1 MTVNNETPD
10 ERNDREWTEMLQEL
24 RVIQTGTQ
32 ILGGFLLAV
41 AFQPRFQEL
50 DGFQLAIYLA
60 LVVMAVTATILALT
74 PMSLHRALFRQHA
87 KDRIVRTTNWIIVG
101 VLTVV
106 GATLAGTAL
115 LIVDLVVGRAPGLI
129 VGSAVAAIIASA
141 WLVFPVA
148 QRARRSRPNRR

>member
-1 MTVNNETPD
+1 MIDETPD

-41 AFQPRFQEL
+41 AFQERFQEL
-50 DGFQLAIYLA
+50 DGFQLGIYLA
-60 LVVMAVTATILALT
+60 LVVMAVAATILALT

-87 KDRIVRTTNWIIVG
+87 KEQIVRTTNWLIIG
-101 VLTVV
+101 VLVIV

-115 LIVDLVVGRAPGLI
+115 LIVDLVAGRDLGLTAG
-129 VGSAVAAIIASA
+129 VAVAAVILVA
-141 WLVFPVA
+141 WLVFPVY
-148 QRARRSRPNRR
+148 QRSRR

>member
-1 MTVNNETPD
+1 MTDETAD

-50 DGFQLAIYLA
+50 DGFQLAVYLA

-87 KDRIVRTTNWIIVG
+87 KDQIVRYTNWIIVA
-101 VLTVV
+101 VLAVV

-115 LIVDLVVGRAPGLI
+115 LIVDLVAGRETGLTTGI
-129 VGSAVAAIIASA
+129 GVAAVIALA

-148 QRARRSRPNRR
+148 QRARR